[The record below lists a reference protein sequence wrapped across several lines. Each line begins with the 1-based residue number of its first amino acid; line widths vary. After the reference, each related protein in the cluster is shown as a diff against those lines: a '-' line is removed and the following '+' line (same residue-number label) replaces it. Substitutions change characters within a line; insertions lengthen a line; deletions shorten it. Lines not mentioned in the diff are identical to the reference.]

1 MKLYFLVNTLITCT
15 NQKKEVVTSNEIGVE
30 TTTNKIHD
38 ITEMNTENKEDITD
52 TITSDYPI
60 NESKTVETSTDIL
73 VGSTEDVTNGG
84 LNKITL
90 YIEDATE
97 EYFAVE
103 EFTEINIIENTS
115 FQESIVRET
124 KPKVTLHIQNQSQVS
139 IK

>member
-1 MKLYFLVNTLITCT
+1 
-15 NQKKEVVTSNEIGVE
+15 
-30 TTTNKIHD
+30 
-38 ITEMNTENKEDITD
+38 MNTENKEDITD
-52 TITSDYPI
+52 TTVSDYPI
-60 NESKTVETSTDIL
+60 NESTTIETSTDIL
-73 VGSTEDVTNGG
+73 VGSTADVTNEG
-84 LNKITL
+84 LNEITL
-90 YIEDATE
+90 NTEDATE